1 MALPKTLDGQIIH
14 QADLQKAIFALPLVL
29 RSKNGRECDPV
40 LHGKYK
46 MHLSNFKA
54 LEPKEYPKHGVT
66 LHDDL
71 PLQTS
76 IAANLL
82 SFYEVRG
89 GPDAVAEEMNGLK
102 ERDGTSAAQGWPLE
116 FQSA

>member
-1 MALPKTLDGQIIH
+1 MYFYGH
-14 QADLQKAIFALPLVL
+14 
-29 RSKNGRECDPV
+29 ECDPV

-46 MHLSNFKA
+46 MHISNFKA

-102 ERDGTSAAQGWPLE
+102 ERGWYLSSAGLAARISKRLSPRSTRSTACTRTAL
-116 FQSA
+116 STPSS